1 MSDQQSKKSPYR
13 AEYCRNV
20 KQGAVPRNANNPG
33 AGFVATD
40 VYCNKPLVLSVS
52 ENRKV
57 CPDCDKEPPVGNVHP
72 KVTNAAGVMLTPKE
86 MQDCGLNPDGTRID
100 GKEFPKKEIAQ
111 AEVTAV
117 EAKVE
122 IAKPVVKAD
131 EVVLTIPLKELE
143 GDIDVAAYLVRK
155 VIEGFGTLPTPTYAE
170 SKRVMKLETKL
181 EGLLGA

>member
-1 MSDQQSKKSPYR
+1 MSDQQSKKSVYR

-20 KQGAVPRNANNPG
+20 KQGSVPREANNPG
-33 AGFVATD
+33 AGYIVTD
-40 VYCNKPLVLSVS
+40 VYCNKPLFLSVA
-52 ENRKV
+52 EGRKV

-72 KVTNAAGVMLTPKE
+72 RVTNASGVKLTPKE

-100 GKEFPKKEIAQ
+100 GKELPKRNIEQ
-111 AEVTAV
+111 AVATAV

-122 IAKPVVKAD
+122 IVKPVVKAD
-131 EVVLTIPLKELE
+131 EVVLTIPLKDLE
-143 GDIDVAAYLVRK
+143 GDVDVASFLIKK